1 MYYHASQIKD
11 IKVLEP
17 RISNHNIPLV
27 YLSAKRENTL
37 VYLSNAVEKFCK
49 EKGFQHEGIWTK
61 WGPYGFD
68 QQGIFQYEEYYPNAL
83 EETYGRVC
91 GYIYSCE
98 KVEEDADFEL
108 KIPDAIVS
116 RKEVYVS
123 SCEIIYD
130 ALTEILRAEEAGQIR
145 ITRYNDFIAKR
156 EKWLCSIIQ
165 SEFRESIVHPEYQFF
180 LKEKFAKYL
189 E

>member
-17 RISNHNIPLV
+17 RKSNHNIPLV

-49 EKGFQHEGIWTK
+49 EKGFQHEGVWSK

-68 QQGIFQYEEYYPNAL
+68 SHGILQYEEYYPNAL
-83 EETYGRVC
+83 EETYGGVG

-98 KVEEDADFEL
+98 KVEEDTEFEL
-108 KIPDAIVS
+108 RIPDAIVS
-116 RKEVYVS
+116 SKEVEVT

-130 ALTEILRAEEAGQIR
+130 ALTEILRAEESGQIR
-145 ITRYNDFIAKR
+145 IVRYNDFIVKR
-156 EKWLCSIIQ
+156 EKWLSSIIQ
-165 SEFRESIVHPEYQFF
+165 SEFSESSNHPEYQFF
-180 LKEKFAKYL
+180 LKQKFAKYL

>member
-49 EKGFQHEGIWTK
+49 EKGFQHEGIWSK
-61 WGPYGFD
+61 WGPYGFNS
-68 QQGIFQYEEYYPNAL
+68 QGILQYEEYYPNAL
-83 EETYGRVC
+83 EEIYGGVG
-91 GYIYSCE
+91 GYIYSCG
-98 KVEEDADFEL
+98 KVEIDTDFEL
-108 KIPDAIVS
+108 KIPDSIVS
-116 RKEVYVS
+116 RKEVHVV
-123 SCEIIYD
+123 SCEIIED
-130 ALTEILRAEEAGQIR
+130 ALTEILKAEGKGQIR
-145 ITRYNDFIAKR
+145 IIRYKDFIAKR
-156 EKWLCSIIQ
+156 EKWLDSVIQ
-165 SEFRESIVHPEYQFF
+165 SEFREAIDHPEYQFF

-189 E
+189 D

>member
-49 EKGFQHEGIWTK
+49 EKGFQHKGIWTK

-68 QQGIFQYEEYYPNAL
+68 SHGILQYEEYYPNAL
-83 EETYGRVC
+83 EETYGGVG

-98 KVEEDADFEL
+98 KVEEDTEFEL

-116 RKEVYVS
+116 SKEVKVT

-130 ALTEILRAEEAGQIR
+130 ALTEILRAEESGQIR
-145 ITRYNDFIAKR
+145 IVRYNEFIDKR
-156 EKWLCSIIQ
+156 EKWLSSIIR
-165 SEFRESIVHPEYQFF
+165 SEFKESSNHPEYQFF
-180 LKEKFAKYL
+180 LKEKFANYL

>member
-49 EKGFQHEGIWTK
+49 EKGFQHKGLWTK

-68 QQGIFQYEEYYPNAL
+68 SHGILQYEEYYPNAL
-83 EETYGRVC
+83 EETYGGVG

-98 KVEEDADFEL
+98 KVEEDTEFE
-108 KIPDAIVS
+108 IRISDAIVS
-116 RKEVYVS
+116 SKEVEVT

-130 ALTEILRAEEAGQIR
+130 ALMER
-145 ITRYNDFIAKR
+145 
-156 EKWLCSIIQ
+156 
-165 SEFRESIVHPEYQFF
+165 
-180 LKEKFAKYL
+180 LK
-189 E
+189 